1 MEEAELSDASTKEAR
16 WTKEINRLPV
26 ELDGDVTR
34 EETEGPTVDGDPI
47 LGRVELPWPEVGV
60 VRMTVVGSLLIVV
73 GPVVRLVVGEVIP
86 TVDEKIPD
94 VGFRVVRDVDCK
106 VVEWEE
112 RLWEKGVLGVVLVEE
127 GGMMV
132 LDTELGLTWGRG
144 LVGRVEGRRVWG
156 EGEDLEDNM
165 GMEAPEE

>member
-1 MEEAELSDASTKEAR
+1 MVLEWRGLLNPIPLRLAFSGQEDKEKDL
-16 WTKEINRLPV
+16 WKNFK
-26 ELDGDVTR
+26 
-34 EETEGPTVDGDPI
+34 
-47 LGRVELPWPEVGV
+47 
-60 VRMTVVGSLLIVV
+60 LLLMV
-73 GPVVRLVVGEVIP
+73 
-86 TVDEKIPD
+86 
-94 VGFRVVRDVDCK
+94 

-144 LVGRVEGRRVWG
+144 LVGRVEGRKVWG